1 MVRLVV
7 LRFGVYPF
15 PHAQAPPRPGLEQ
28 VHLVRLNL
36 KRLWLHPQS
45 HRPTREVK
53 IENKQNGKAMNENG
67 FRAWLISK
75 YKGITPRVR
84 NVMARARRINRD
96 FGDLDAAYAA
106 DHLDGYIA
114 RLQYSTED
122 EHNGRPAP
130 EELAFRIDPKDPLYF
145 KRIHEGL
152 NSLRNAVELYRDYR
166 DEG

>member
-1 MVRLVV
+1 MEEELITILSRNK
-7 LRFGVYPF
+7 YKEQTPF
-15 PHAQAPPRPGLEQ
+15 PLGEGRGEAPL
-28 VHLVRLNL
+28 L
-36 KRLWLHPQS
+36 KPSCMCTFEIPDAAAL
-45 HRPTREVK
+45 
-53 IENKQNGKAMNENG
+53 
-67 FRAWLISK
+67 
-75 YKGITPRVR
+75 
-84 NVMARARRINRD
+84 AR
-96 FGDLDAAYAA
+96 LDAAYAA